1 MHHITTTLFLAGTAL
16 AISFG
21 VHAQSPPGVD
31 MSRYESIHETP
42 KPSRGK
48 TVPKSVLKGIQPG
61 KNVETIGPSVGYA
74 NPRFSGPGVS
84 EIRQPVLRGGISMK
98 ADGSAS
104 GARAPA
110 PAGGH
115 SGSR

>member
-1 MHHITTTLFLAGTAL
+1 
-16 AISFG
+16 
-21 VHAQSPPGVD
+21 

-42 KPSRGK
+42 KPSRAK
-48 TVPKSVLKGIQPG
+48 TATQAVPKDIQPG

-104 GARAPA
+104 GARAPIA
-110 PAGGH
+110 AGGH

>member
-1 MHHITTTLFLAGTAL
+1 MHYITTIFFAGAAL
-16 AISFG
+16 AVSVG
-21 VHAQSPPGVD
+21 AHAQSPPGVD

-42 KPSRGK
+42 KSSRGQ
-48 TVPKSVLKGIQPG
+48 TVPKSLPKGIQPG

-104 GARAPA
+104 GARAPVA
-110 PAGGH
+110 AGGH